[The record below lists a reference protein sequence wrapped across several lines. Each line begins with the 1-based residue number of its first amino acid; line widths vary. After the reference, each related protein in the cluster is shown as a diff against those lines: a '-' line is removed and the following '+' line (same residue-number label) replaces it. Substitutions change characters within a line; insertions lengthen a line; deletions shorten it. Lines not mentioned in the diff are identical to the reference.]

1 MGLPLKPLIA
11 AAILTPLTF
20 GATSFA
26 PKATAQDASI
36 VRTALSFGNTGQ
48 YQPRFNQWHETVMPG
63 AGLNINLPAG
73 HALLIDGTRWTSNW
87 RAPASAQTLPAELVA
102 NGRTVARINI
112 FVLEPHAN
120 KDAKGW
126 LNGYRIGTYPRNPPE
141 GFIRLDGPEDRE
153 HAVSPHFKLGQFL
166 CKQQPDHWPKYVLVS
181 QDNLFRLEALLE
193 SLNADKTIEAET
205 FFVMSGF
212 RTPFYNTA
220 IGSAR
225 FSRHM
230 YGDAADIYVDVK
242 PRNGTMDDL
251 NRDGKITKADADYLY
266 DYAQNLYRS
275 RDDLPKGGIGAYR
288 ANAVHGPFVHVDGRG
303 STARWGR

>member
-1 MGLPLKPLIA
+1 MGLPFKPLLA
-11 AAILTPLTF
+11 AAIITPLTL
-20 GATSFA
+20 GGIDSVPVAS
-26 PKATAQDASI
+26 AQNASM
-36 VRTALSFGNTGQ
+36 VRTSLSTAGSDQ
-48 YQPRFNQWHETVMPG
+48 YQPRFDQWYETIMPG
-63 AGLNINLPAG
+63 TGLNIDLPPG
-73 HALLIDGTRWTSNW
+73 HSLSINGTRWTPDW
-87 RAPASAQTLPAELVA
+87 RAPATPQTLPAELTA

-120 KDAKGW
+120 KDSRGW
-126 LNGYRIGTYPRNPPE
+126 LNGYRIGNYPKDDPQ

-153 HAVSPHFKLGQFL
+153 HALSPHFKLGQFL
-166 CKQQPDHWPKYVLVS
+166 CKQQPDQWPKYVLVS
-181 QDNLFRLEALLE
+181 QDNILRLEALLE
-193 SLNADKTIEAET
+193 SLNDDKTIEAET

-251 NRDGKITKADADYLY
+251 NRDGKINKADADFLY
-266 DYAQNLYRS
+266 DYAQKLYRS

>member
-1 MGLPLKPLIA
+1 M
-11 AAILTPLTF
+11 
-20 GATSFA
+20 
-26 PKATAQDASI
+26 
-36 VRTALSFGNTGQ
+36 
-48 YQPRFNQWHETVMPG
+48 
-63 AGLNINLPAG
+63 
-73 HALLIDGTRWTSNW
+73 
-87 RAPASAQTLPAELVA
+87 
-102 NGRTVARINI
+102 
-112 FVLEPHAN
+112 
-120 KDAKGW
+120 
-126 LNGYRIGTYPRNPPE
+126 
-141 GFIRLDGPEDRE
+141 
-153 HAVSPHFKLGQFL
+153 
-166 CKQQPDHWPKYVLVS
+166 
-181 QDNLFRLEALLE
+181 RLEALLE
-193 SLNADKTIEAET
+193 SLNDDKTIEAET

-251 NRDGKITKADADYLY
+251 NRDGKINKADADFLY
-266 DYAQNLYRS
+266 DYAQKLYRS